1 MSKLFTSDE
10 IKNKLVTIL
19 DRQFGE
25 TPATA
30 SDRIFYKACAMILQ
44 DVLIE
49 KRKQFASEKTSH
61 GEKRVYYLCMEF
73 LMGRSLKNNIYN
85 LEQVGS

>member
-61 GEKRVYYLCMEF
+61 GEEMCIRD
-73 LMGRSLKNNIYN
+73 RSPSFPVMCDKC
-85 LEQVGS
+85 